1 MQTDE
6 TTVDPPEGDPPG
18 TGGGEEPSTEKTGTQ
33 LIAPEETL
41 GDPPGT
47 GGGDQGDPPGTG
59 GGEPTP

>member
-18 TGGGEEPSTEKTGTQ
+18 TGGEKPSTQKPGAQ
-33 LIAPEETL
+33 PIAPDETL

-47 GGGDQGDPPGTG
+47 GGDDGDPPGTG
-59 GGEPTP
+59 GETTP